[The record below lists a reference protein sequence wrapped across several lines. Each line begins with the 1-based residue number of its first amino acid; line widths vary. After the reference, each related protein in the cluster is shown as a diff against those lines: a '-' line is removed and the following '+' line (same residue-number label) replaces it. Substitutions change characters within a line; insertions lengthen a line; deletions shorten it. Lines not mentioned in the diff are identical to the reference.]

1 MQELN
6 DVLAEMEGKVARLAM
21 QAEQEKAMAEVL
33 PLRFAKNMA
42 ALDLYLPK
50 VAEIF
55 HSYHPKREFRIFCN
69 ENGIPNLEW
78 LDKNV
83 AIYSDDPYTDC
94 KDQISEV
101 LNGKTLLHIQFST
114 EKNDAH
120 FIHVD
125 YLNQLTLCN
134 QKAETELEP
143 INKIP
148 DSLPLMMMFG
158 VGLGYQLSYLYER
171 CRVNNLFLFEPDID
185 LFYASL
191 FCFDWAP
198 LLDYI
203 NTEGLG
209 FHLFLGTDEK
219 YLMTDLLTA
228 LHKRGAFIAAGALP
242 CWHYPSPEIFK
253 LVDLVRR
260 EFHQL
265 TTGWGFFDDNI
276 LALSHC
282 SANIANRV
290 PFLLK
295 NKKVADKWRE
305 LPVFIVAN
313 GPSLDA
319 SLEYVRR
326 YRDKVLLVCCGST
339 ITALFKAGIKPDVH
353 VETERTKVTPDFFA
367 MMEQPDYLRDIFFFG
382 TDVIHPETM
391 RFFARSGVCFKAD
404 EPSGLLCYHYFPES
418 RQWTHLAGVNPTVGN
433 IGLTFAC
440 AMGFHNVYLF
450 GVDNGYKEQSHHHS
464 RLSIYFDEDGQDLE
478 DVTALIVGNAD
489 PVVPGNFGGEVRS
502 PFIFNASRRILE
514 ATLSVCPDVRCINC
528 SDGAKIEGTI
538 PLHPNELQLD
548 DAPLID
554 KSVLL
559 DHLYQDLFAPLDI
572 PVEQMEACLD
582 IPFFNS
588 LVELLINEWDA
599 PFNSRSEVAE
609 RMTRHYGYLNE
620 VSESMQRHI
629 YKMLIG
635 SMNYAFS
642 SVNSLLY
649 RFEDEQETL
658 RVVRDAIG
666 IVQNY
671 LRDIQRIYPKAFSS
685 IDQVD
690 HAVIDLLR
698 KGNQKS
704 Q

>member
-1 MQELN
+1 MQDIN
-6 DVLAEMEGKVARLAM
+6 DVLAEIELKVARLAM

-33 PLRFAKNMA
+33 PLRFAKNMV
-42 ALDLYLPK
+42 ALEQYLPD
-50 VAEIF
+50 VAKIF
-55 HSYHPKREFRIFCN
+55 NSYNPTRQFRIFCN

-78 LDKNV
+78 LDKNI
-83 AIYSDDPYTDC
+83 AIYGDDPYADCEKQITD
-94 KDQISEV
+94 I
-101 LNGKTLLHIQFST
+101 LNSSTLLNIEFST
-114 EKNDAH
+114 EKNDAK
-120 FIHVD
+120 FIHVE

-134 QKAETELEP
+134 QRAEEQLES
-143 INKIP
+143 IHKVP

-158 VGLGYQLSYLYER
+158 VGLGYQLSYLYQR
-171 CRVNNLFLFEPDID
+171 CRVNNLFLFEPDYD

-191 FCFDWAP
+191 FCFEWAP
-198 LLDYI
+198 LLDYLSA
-203 NTEGLG
+203 EGLG
-209 FHLFLGTDEK
+209 FHLFLGTDEE

-228 LHKRGAFIAAGALP
+228 LHKRGAFMAAGALP
-242 CWHYPSPEIFK
+242 CWHYPSSEIFK
-253 LVDLVRR
+253 LIDLVRR
-260 EFHQL
+260 EFHLL
-265 TTGWGFFDDNI
+265 TAGWGFFDDNI
-276 LALSHC
+276 LGLSHC
-282 SANIANRV
+282 AANIANRV

-295 NKKVADKWRE
+295 NKFVDDEWKE

-313 GPSLDA
+313 GPSLDT

-326 YRDKVLLVCCGST
+326 YRDQVLLVCCGST

-367 MMEQPDYLRDIFFFG
+367 MMNQPDYLRDIFFFG
-382 TDVIHPETM
+382 TDVIHPDTM
-391 RFFARSGVCFKAD
+391 SHFARSGLCFKAD
-404 EPSGLLCYHYFPES
+404 EPSGLLCYHHFPAS
-418 RQWTHLAGVNPTVGN
+418 RKWIHLAGVNPTVGN

-440 AMGFHNVYLF
+440 AMGFQNVYLF

-478 DVTALIVGNAD
+478 DVTALIVGNSD

-502 PFIFNASRRILE
+502 PFVFNSSRRILE
-514 ATLSVCPDVRCINC
+514 GTLHLCPHVRCMNC
-528 SDGAKIEGTI
+528 SDGAKITGAI
-538 PLHPNELQLD
+538 PLPPAELQLD
-548 DAPLID
+548 NAPVLA
-554 KSVLL
+554 KQALL
-559 DHLYQDLFAPLDI
+559 DHIFHDLFAPIDI
-572 PVEQMEACLD
+572 PVEQMHVCLD
-582 IPFFNS
+582 VEFFNS
-588 LVELLINEWDA
+588 LINRLVDEWGE
-599 PFNSRSEVAE
+599 PFSSRSEVAD
-609 RMTRHYGYLNE
+609 RMMRHYGYLNA

-666 IVQNY
+666 IVQSY
-671 LRDIQRIYPKAFSS
+671 LREIQRIYPKALSS